1 MLAAPPADRP
11 QTADH
16 AASERTPDAPARPSR
31 RRYPSDLTDAQ
42 WDRACR
48 VLATGDPRSA
58 AADEENADEP
68 AGRGRPRT
76 VSVREVLNAINY
88 RWRTGCTWRMLPH
101 DFPAWATVYAY
112 YRQWRTGGLLAEL
125 RAVLLERETV
135 LEKIMRERGAA

>member
-1 MLAAPPADRP
+1 MLAAPPADRH
-11 QTADH
+11 QTDRPAADV
-16 AASERTPDAPARPSR
+16 APPARPEPAR

-58 AADEENADEP
+58 AADDADADGP